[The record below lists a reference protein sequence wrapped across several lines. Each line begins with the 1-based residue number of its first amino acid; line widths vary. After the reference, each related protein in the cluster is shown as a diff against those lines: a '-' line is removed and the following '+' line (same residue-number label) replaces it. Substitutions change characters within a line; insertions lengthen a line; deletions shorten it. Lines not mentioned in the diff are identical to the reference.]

1 MWLWSCSRKQK
12 RHKQDRCWWCYDF
25 QTRETGPRDE
35 SWPWKLKFRK
45 PRLLWNRVKHFLK
58 NKYFMFYLRNATPSY
73 RLVEPKRS
81 FNKTITHGSLKGCDP
96 FSCMISVFNVTD
108 YHGDLI
114 INNAS
119 LNGYFDEIYNQTV
132 TTSSGRIW
140 RKVGSDYIQI
150 AHQ

>member
-1 MWLWSCSRKQK
+1 
-12 RHKQDRCWWCYDF
+12 
-25 QTRETGPRDE
+25 
-35 SWPWKLKFRK
+35 
-45 PRLLWNRVKHFLK
+45 
-58 NKYFMFYLRNATPSY
+58 MFYLRNATPSY
-73 RLVEPKRS
+73 RIVEPKRS
-81 FNKTITHGSLKGCDP
+81 FNKTETHGSLKGCDP

-119 LNGYFDEIYNQTV
+119 LNGYFDKIYNQTV